1 MKQKI
6 WSLEAG
12 SDRSQLK
19 RSDAEAKIGDAHLKK
34 SANKCTAKANARTSL
49 FVPLAFIICAARKLG
64 YVENKCAR
72 LSVPECARFS

>member
-34 SANKCTAKANARTSL
+34 SANKCTAKAKINARTSL
-49 FVPLAFIICAARKLG
+49 LFVPLVSLAVGSDLDAQEIVCCIIIVQA
-64 YVENKCAR
+64 
-72 LSVPECARFS
+72 